1 MDALS
6 AAAFGVVLAATAGLR
21 AFLPVFS
28 ASLMAW
34 MTDLPLPDNLA
45 WLERPQTVAIFGVAT
60 LLEILGDKIPVV
72 DHVLDSVQVLTKP
85 VLAALA
91 ATPFLYQLA
100 PEQSVAIGILLGAP
114 LALGVHSAKATA
126 RLGSTATT
134 AGVGNPFLS
143 LAEDVAAIAA
153 IIIGFLAPLLALALM
168 AMTIFFIAR
177 LALRVRRRRRMAAGA
192 RS

>member
-45 WLERPQTVAIFGVAT
+45 WLERPQTVVIFGVAT
-60 LLEILGDKIPVV
+60 LLEILGDKIPVI
-72 DHVLDSVQVLTKP
+72 DHALDGIQVLTKP
-85 VLAALA
+85 VLAVLA
-91 ATPFLYQLA
+91 ATPFIYQLA

-143 LAEDVAAIAA
+143 IAEDVAAVAA
-153 IIIGFLAPLLALALM
+153 IILGFLAPLLALVLM
-168 AMTIFFIAR
+168 AMTVFFIVR
-177 LALRVRRRRRMAAGA
+177 LALRVRRRRRAAVP
-192 RS
+192 S